1 MCGVSIPGGGSLPE
15 GEGPKMEGEDVV
27 KKEKYCILNGSVCG
41 GICFGEKLLFGQIAQ
56 KFMEKKPQTPTR
68 QSFGFVLPSSW
79 GI

>member
-1 MCGVSIPGGGSLPE
+1 M
-15 GEGPKMEGEDVV
+15 V